1 LNLGEIIYNYK
12 NILSFILYIM
22 SVMNDISKMLKNQRG
37 LICLGVLAIVVAF
50 SLYSNRLGSTVSPM
64 KNPLENDQY
73 AGETAP
79 AVSEV
84 NPAMP
89 AGMNSGPGAADG
101 VRTVTSG
108 VPTTCLNK
116 QVANPGDLLPKDNNS
131 SWAAA
136 NPRGAGDLSNIN
148 LLKAGELTGVDTVGS
163 TLRNANLQVRSEP
176 PNPQIQVS
184 PWANTTIQPD
194 LMRIPLE
201 LGCGPQ

>member
-1 LNLGEIIYNYK
+1 
-12 NILSFILYIM
+12 M
-22 SVMNDISKMLKNQRG
+22 SVMNDISKILKNQRG

-50 SLYSNRLGSTVSPM
+50 SLYSNRLGSTVSSM
-64 KNPLENDQY
+64 KNQDRDDQPI
-73 AGETAP
+73 GESAP
-79 AVSEV
+79 AISEV

-89 AGMNSGPGAADG
+89 VGMNSGPGAADG
-101 VRTVTSG
+101 IRTVTSG

-116 QVANPGDLLPKDNNS
+116 QVANPGDLLPKDDNS
-131 SWAAA
+131 SWSAA
-136 NPRGAGDLSNIN
+136 NPRGAGDLSNIS
-148 LLKAGELTGVDTVGS
+148 LLKAGHHAGVDTVGS

-176 PNPQIQVS
+176 PNPQTQVS